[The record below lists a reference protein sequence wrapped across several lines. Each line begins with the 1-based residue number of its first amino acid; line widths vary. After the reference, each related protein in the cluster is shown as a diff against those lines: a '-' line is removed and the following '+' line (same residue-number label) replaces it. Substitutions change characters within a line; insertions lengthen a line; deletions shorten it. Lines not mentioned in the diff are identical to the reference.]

1 MGKYDPLRD
10 FLRRQKTAELELSFG
25 EIERKL
31 GYMLPNSASL
41 PQWWANTTGPDDR
54 HVQRRAW
61 GDAGYDAF
69 LIAGAERVRFRRVSH
84 GPAPH
89 SPKSNAI

>member
-10 FLRRQKTAELELSFG
+10 YLRKKKSDELELSFV

-41 PQWWANTTGPDDR
+41 PQWWANTTEPNSR
-54 HVQRRAW
+54 HVQRKAW

-69 LIAGAERVRFRRVSH
+69 LIAGAERVRFKRAA
-84 GPAPH
+84 APRT
-89 SPKSNAI
+89 PD

>member
-10 FLRRQKTAELELSFG
+10 YLRKKKTDELELSFV

-41 PQWWANTTGPDDR
+41 PQWWANTTEHNSR
-54 HVQRRAW
+54 HVQCKAW

-69 LIAGAERVRFRRVSH
+69 LIAGAERVRFKRAA
-84 GPAPH
+84 APRT
-89 SPKSNAI
+89 PD

>member
-10 FLRRQKTAELELSFG
+10 YLRRQKTAEFELSFV

-41 PQWWANTTGPDDR
+41 PQWWANATSPQDR
-54 HVQRRAW
+54 HVQRKAW

-69 LIAGAERVRFRRVSH
+69 LIAGAERVRFRRV
-84 GPAPH
+84 A
-89 SPKSNAI
+89 SPPQGS